1 MSPGEHNP
9 PDKHK
14 FEISSTRTG
23 SIDSS
28 TGARPKTSRTS
39 SRNYLRSQCDS
50 QRSSLCFEDP
60 LEFGISPQDNSGST
74 LIGPAS
80 DYASL
85 DITRELASSLDQQ
98 AIIKPIEVVSRLRL
112 DDEEDDD
119 ELDEAHENDLEEED
133 LGLEMNIGHPAEA
146 HLMTGSTTV
155 PPSLPPHARAYSVGH
170 RPSGRVG
177 ISDSNSSVSTTGSGS
192 THRYN
197 KSRFIDIPGATTAS
211 GTSGTGTGSHSSSI
225 SPGGAL
231 LTGQS
236 PSMAARFGSWF
247 RNRTL
252 SDVPKSLDDPNS
264 RRRRHRTQ
272 SEGEKD
278 RAF

>member
-1 MSPGEHNP
+1 MNFKLNKIFFS
-9 PDKHK
+9 
-14 FEISSTRTG
+14 
-23 SIDSS
+23 
-28 TGARPKTSRTS
+28 
-39 SRNYLRSQCDS
+39 
-50 QRSSLCFEDP
+50 
-60 LEFGISPQDNSGST
+60 
-74 LIGPAS
+74 GPAS

-85 DITRELASSLDQQ
+85 DVTRELASSLDQQ

-112 DDEEDDD
+112 DDDDDDD
-119 ELDEAHENDLEEED
+119 EDEEDELEESHHQDHLEDED
-133 LGLEMNIGHPAEA
+133 LGLEMNIGGPVETHNQ
-146 HLMTGSTTV
+146 MTGSTTM
-155 PPSLPPHARAYSVGH
+155 PPSLPPHTRAYSVGH
-170 RPSGRVG
+170 RPSGQRG

-192 THRYN
+192 ATHHRYN

-252 SDVPKSLDDPNS
+252 SDVPKSIDDPNS

-278 RAF
+278 EL